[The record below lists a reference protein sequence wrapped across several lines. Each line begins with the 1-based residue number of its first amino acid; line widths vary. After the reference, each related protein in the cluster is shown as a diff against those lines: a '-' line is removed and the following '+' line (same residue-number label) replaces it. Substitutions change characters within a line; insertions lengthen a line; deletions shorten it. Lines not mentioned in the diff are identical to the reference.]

1 MAHPTD
7 MAEHLTRQGTYMT
20 RDPLVAILGAAI
32 VAVII
37 ATVAVITTASKALQ
51 QTSSSSATVKP
62 PETLADRI
70 CNQVPESERQAC
82 IAHHRGFVA
91 SDTNEEAAAP
101 SRELTPSANSARAE
115 RGVGVEGQSSAGATL
130 NPFGR

>member
-1 MAHPTD
+1 
-7 MAEHLTRQGTYMT
+7 MT

-37 ATVAVITTASKALQ
+37 ATVAVITTASKELQ